1 MANAWG
7 LAWGGDTGAW
17 GVSWGSS
24 GVTPPTPPV
33 VAPSVRPSGGIPWYA
48 RPKKRRKYQKE
59 DIIQAVIEA
68 VAARQ
73 ALALELDEQK
83 RLEELIR
90 ELDLRAIEWESRYL
104 DLMNSERQRLID
116 EEIKK
121 LLRKKMQD
129 DEAISLMLMS
139 II

>member
-1 MANAWG
+1 MPNAWG
-7 LAWGGDTGAW
+7 LSWGGDTGAW
-17 GVSWGSS
+17 GLSWGSS
-24 GVTPPTPPV
+24 PAPPTPPV
-33 VAPSVRPSGGIPWYA
+33 EPSGPVPSGGIPWYA

-59 DIIQAVIEA
+59 DVIQAVIEA

-73 ALALELDEQK
+73 AAALELDEHK
-83 RLEELIR
+83 RLEELVR

-104 DLMNSERQRLID
+104 ELMNSERQRLID
-116 EEIKK
+116 QEIRK
-121 LLRKKMQD
+121 LLRKKIDD